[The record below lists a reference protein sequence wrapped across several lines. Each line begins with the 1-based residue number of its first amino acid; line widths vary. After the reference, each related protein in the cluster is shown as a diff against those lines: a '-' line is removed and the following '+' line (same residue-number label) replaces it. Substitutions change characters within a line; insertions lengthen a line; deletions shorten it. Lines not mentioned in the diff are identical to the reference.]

1 MKFSC
6 ANTYANFRCSFILKQ
21 NFRMC
26 FKHILITALTLT
38 IFDRNFV
45 DCLEDPVYFVSEFLF
60 VFELVQVI
68 FKTSLS
74 FILF

>member
-1 MKFSC
+1 
-6 ANTYANFRCSFILKQ
+6 
-21 NFRMC
+21 MC